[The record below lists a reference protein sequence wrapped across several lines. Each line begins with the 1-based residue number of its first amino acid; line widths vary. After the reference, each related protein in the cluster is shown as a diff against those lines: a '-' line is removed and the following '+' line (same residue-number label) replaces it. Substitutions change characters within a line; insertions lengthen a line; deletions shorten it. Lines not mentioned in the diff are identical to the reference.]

1 MHADLHL
8 QLAIP
13 HSAGTRVGDLLKAL
27 PRWSVLQEA
36 GCFMS
41 HTGKSPRSALSERL
55 LASNSP
61 GEVAIDIPRP
71 ERSSNASAPG
81 IQPDTSW
88 ATHACRGVPIGA
100 GVV

>member
-1 MHADLHL
+1 
-8 QLAIP
+8 
-13 HSAGTRVGDLLKAL
+13 
-27 PRWSVLQEA
+27 
-36 GCFMS
+36 MS

-81 IQPDTSW
+81 IQPDASLGMP
-88 ATHACRGVPIGA
+88 RMQSKVPIRIGLVPTQPTVA
-100 GVV
+100 ASAMIRGLHGVQMLL